1 MNDYFELFHPTRGN
15 VPNHIGLIPDG
26 SRRWAKSR
34 GISYFESYEIAMAKL
49 SQILDFLYGK
59 GVGTVS
65 IYFSSSQN
73 FDRPKEE
80 IEAFCKA
87 ESNFCSHY
95 ILPSVQKNKI
105 KGDYCGNAQLVPGY
119 LLDSLEELKSKT
131 MEMTGKRLNIC
142 VAYNPFDEL
151 WQSFNSSDSPEEF
164 LHSLWVPDPLDLVIR
179 TGKANLISNFL
190 PLQSGFARLYFPDK
204 MINDLT
210 LDDIAEIL
218 NDFSELNRKYGE

>member
-105 KGDYCGNAQLVPGY
+105 KWITVAMLNLS
-119 LLDSLEELKSKT
+119 LDICLIPWRNLSQ
-131 MEMTGKRLNIC
+131 RL
-142 VAYNPFDEL
+142 
-151 WQSFNSSDSPEEF
+151 W
-164 LHSLWVPDPLDLVIR
+164 
-179 TGKANLISNFL
+179 K
-190 PLQSGFARLYFPDK
+190 
-204 MINDLT
+204 
-210 LDDIAEIL
+210 
-218 NDFSELNRKYGE
+218 